1 MAPRVLWTLQNWQS
15 HWLPSFRWVLPQKE
29 WVEPRGRFCWAPWDV
44 EFCRPNSVP
53 NYVLLL
59 QSNLT
64 LVGPSQVVAIVDA
77 NCSTVKNFL
86 KNSSI
91 SICISVQTW
100 EEGGEEPQNAEF
112 LFFCG
117 YGELKTYCLALSGYY
132 VSVEFSI
139 RTCQPLQLHCFRRMC
154 VGTGNFKL
162 GLTPIKNEMFGY
174 SSLKKIQWNNW
185 LFFFFF
191 SVGEN
196 HFQTFGRKSS
206 TE

>member
-1 MAPRVLWTLQNWQS
+1 M
-15 HWLPSFRWVLPQKE
+15 
-29 WVEPRGRFCWAPWDV
+29 

-91 SICISVQTW
+91 SICISVQAW

-112 LFFCG
+112 IFFLWVWGAQNILPGIIRLLC
-117 YGELKTYCLALSGYY
+117 
-132 VSVEFSI
+132 VS
-139 RTCQPLQLHCFRRMC
+139 
-154 VGTGNFKL
+154 
-162 GLTPIKNEMFGY
+162 
-174 SSLKKIQWNNW
+174 
-185 LFFFFF
+185 
-191 SVGEN
+191 
-196 HFQTFGRKSS
+196 
-206 TE
+206 